1 MSLKRIAEWLERYR
15 RFWEA
20 SLDRLDD
27 YLRDLQ
33 TKEKTRDRKPRQK

>member
-1 MSLKRIAEWLERYR
+1 MLERAADRMERWR
-15 RFWEA
+15 RFWEE

-33 TKEKTRDRKPRQK
+33 RKEKTRDNEPRKK